1 MALTKVSYSMIT
13 GAPVNIL
20 DFGADPTAS
29 SDSSA
34 AIQAAILQTYATGGG
49 AIYCPAGEYRLNTTI
64 TFPEDYYITFYG
76 DGSLRTRF
84 VFHGSGNALQAS
96 SNTSGKI
103 RVDMSG
109 FYLLKDAANTNAT
122 NGIYLKNCQYESN
135 LNDIF
140 VDGFDKAGTQTV
152 EGYTVYYS
160 GVVAALA
167 WGLTWSNVE
176 TRRCGNGFTFVN
188 FNSTGTGLSALVNDR
203 HGMYIIDSGATIVG
217 GVFQGNHTATQNDPG
232 DVSLAGEITI
242 VGGSTHLMGVYLE
255 GEGTNPPWSVIV
267 DGIDQYTRSY
277 GSSVVDCQM
286 NRTSNSDH
294 TRGNIL
300 VGYAEETIIEGN
312 WLQPTYTDSTAAAAV
327 PHIYLNQ
334 NSLNT
339 RIGHN
344 SYQARHWQTG
354 RLYSWLSPIIN
365 TTGLPAYTYPFSSS
379 DGGLKTIQKRLRLE
393 SYYASPTAGMGATQM
408 LVPGTIL
415 SKHSLTRLVWLTN
428 VQATVANDLSA
439 GTFTVKVYNIENGV
453 GSPVLIGT
461 YTSTGTGAWFQL
473 LNQHPYVTLL
483 QPGLVYCTVETNG
496 SFAPTASQAIYVEL
510 EFEEFDNH

>member
-1 MALTKVSYSMIT
+1 MTLTKASYSMIT

-20 DFGADPTAS
+20 DFGADSTGAV
-29 SDSSA
+29 DSSP
-34 AIQAAILQTYATGGG
+34 AIQAAILQTYAAGGG
-49 AIYCPAGEYRLNTTI
+49 AIYCPAGEYRLNTTV

-84 VFHGSGNALQAS
+84 VFKGTGNAMEAI

-103 RVDMSG
+103 RVDMKG
-109 FYLLKDAANTNAT
+109 FWLYNDSANST

-135 LNDIF
+135 LNDVF
-140 VDGFDKAGTQTV
+140 VDGFNKAGTQAV

-160 GVVAALA
+160 GIVAALA

-188 FNSTGTGLSALVNDR
+188 FNSTATGLNALVNER

-217 GVFQGNHTATQNDPG
+217 GVFQGNHTATHNDPG

-242 VGGSTHLMGVYLE
+242 IGGSTHLMGVYFE

-267 DGIDQYTRSY
+267 DGIDQNTRSY

-294 TRGNIL
+294 TRGNIF
-300 VGYAEETIIEGN
+300 VRYAEETIIEGN

-334 NSLNT
+334 NALNT

-365 TTGLPAYTYPFSSS
+365 TTGLPAYAYPYSAS

-393 SYYASPTAGMGATQM
+393 SYYASPTAGMAATQAPI
-408 LVPGTIL
+408 PGAIVA
-415 SKHSLTRLVWLTN
+415 KHSLTRLVWLTN

-453 GSPVLIGT
+453 GSPILIGT
-461 YTSTGTGAWFQL
+461 YASTGTGSWFQL
-473 LNQHPYVTLL
+473 LNQHPYITLL
-483 QPGLVYCTVETNG
+483 QPGLVYCTVETDV
-496 SFAPTASQAIYVEL
+496 SFAPTASQAIYIEL
-510 EFEEFDNH
+510 EFEEFDSH